1 LRAISILG
9 SYTGSLTELQ
19 ALIELAQSGRVKA
32 LPVSTRPMVQVSAT
46 LDGLR
51 DGKIVGRV
59 VMSNT

>member
-1 LRAISILG
+1 
-9 SYTGSLTELQ
+9 LTELQ